1 MAARRMRIAI
11 LATEYSPD
19 SRSTGKEAFLG
30 SLVDRLM
37 ERGHD
42 VLVYKLERSEGM
54 TLDAD
59 HVVPIPVPDLPIVS
73 SLAFTRRFARR
84 NDPRPD
90 VVLVTHPPMAWRLRP
105 RPRVV
110 RVPTSSL
117 GEAAAM
123 RRHTPLLFA
132 EWLLRRF
139 AIPVLERSVF
149 ADADWIVANHDHVAR
164 ILTDRYGVSPERM
177 STIVNG
183 VDTAKFA
190 PSPAPSPAPPSEEA
204 DEVASGE
211 PVGEPIIAYAGRLVS
226 RKNVAALIDA
236 QALLRDRGVA
246 CRLHVA
252 GCGAL
257 ERTLRTR
264 AARSNREG
272 DVVFTGRL
280 SDEDLPAFLRRAT
293 VFCLPSRLEGMPNAV
308 LEAQACGLPTVVAPF
323 AGAEDVVVD
332 GHTGYVAKDH
342 SAASLADSLE
352 RILCDDALRRSMARK
367 ARERMCEEFDWDLI
381 ADAYEALFEKLIA
394 ERRGWIEACDA

>member
-1 MAARRMRIAI
+1 MAARQMRIAI
-11 LATEYSPD
+11 LATEYSPG

-37 ERGHD
+37 ERGHE
-42 VLVYKLERSEGM
+42 VVVYELRRSDDA
-54 TLDAD
+54 TPDAD
-59 HVVPIPVPDLPIVS
+59 HVIPIAVPDLPIVS
-73 SLAFTRRFARR
+73 SLAFARRFARR
-84 NDPRPD
+84 SDEPPPD
-90 VVLVTHPPMAWRLRP
+90 VVLVTHPPMARRLRRHP
-105 RPRVV
+105 YVV

-123 RRHTPLLFA
+123 RRHTPRLFA

-164 ILTDRYGVSPERM
+164 ILMERYGRSPERM

-183 VDTAKFA
+183 VDTAKFT
-190 PSPAPSPAPPSEEA
+190 PSPEGPGDGPEG
-204 DEVASGE
+204 D
-211 PVGEPIIAYAGRLVS
+211 PIIAYAGRLVS

-246 CRLHVA
+246 CRLHIA
-252 GCGAL
+252 GSGPL
-257 ERTLRTR
+257 ERALRTR

-272 DVVFTGRL
+272 DVVFVGRL
-280 SDEDLPAFLRRAT
+280 SDEDLPAFLRRAA

-332 GHTGYVAKDH
+332 GHTGYVAADH

-352 RILCDDALRRSMARK
+352 RILCDDALRREMAGK
-367 ARERMCEEFDWDLI
+367 ARERMRREFDWGLI
-381 ADAYEALFEKLIA
+381 ADAYEALFEKLIS
-394 ERRGWIEACDA
+394 EQRG